1 MQKYLGPERQKYI
14 KPERERGSRSKEALA
29 DIITG
34 YGAAQSLRHQIQ
46 YTLGSNTIQTLL
58 KYNTD

>member
-34 YGAAQSLRHQIQ
+34 
-46 YTLGSNTIQTLL
+46 
-58 KYNTD
+58 

>member
-14 KPERERGSRSKEALA
+14 ESERERGSRSKEALA

-34 YGAAQSLRHQIQ
+34 
-46 YTLGSNTIQTLL
+46 
-58 KYNTD
+58 